1 MTIKEYKAMIL
12 LETGMKISSATAKAF
27 ISMEREHEA
36 EAIALGKYDA
46 VSCDTPR
53 PLHSE

>member
-27 ISMEREHEA
+27 ISMEREIE
-36 EAIALGKYDA
+36 LKLSGTDKKG
-46 VSCDTPR
+46 C
-53 PLHSE
+53 